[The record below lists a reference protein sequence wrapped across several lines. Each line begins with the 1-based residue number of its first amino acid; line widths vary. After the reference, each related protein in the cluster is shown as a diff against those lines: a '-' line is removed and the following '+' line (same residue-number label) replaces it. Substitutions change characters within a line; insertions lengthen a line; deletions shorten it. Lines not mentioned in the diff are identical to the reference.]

1 MYRYI
6 QGTCTLLNF
15 QVIMISLYNF
25 SVAGT
30 VGAIATCPLEVVKTR
45 LQSSVTHFHPAYIQ
59 SHTTTYVPRTV
70 VSNVHLYTS
79 AGSITA
85 DSHIIQNGYHH
96 QKRHVSLLQCLKYV
110 NLIFIYFKAKQHL
123 KCTLPLYF
131 SPRNENLNL
140 LVRIK
145 FLNLFLYS
153 SK

>member
-1 MYRYI
+1 M
-6 QGTCTLLNF
+6 
-15 QVIMISLYNF
+15 VSLYNF

-70 VSNVHLYTS
+70 VPNVHLYTS

-96 QKRHVSLLQCLKYV
+96 QKRHVSLLQCLRYV
-110 NLIFIYFKAKQHL
+110 NLFFNYCKATFKMYVAIIFQ
-123 KCTLPLYF
+123 
-131 SPRNENLNL
+131 
-140 LVRIK
+140 
-145 FLNLFLYS
+145 S